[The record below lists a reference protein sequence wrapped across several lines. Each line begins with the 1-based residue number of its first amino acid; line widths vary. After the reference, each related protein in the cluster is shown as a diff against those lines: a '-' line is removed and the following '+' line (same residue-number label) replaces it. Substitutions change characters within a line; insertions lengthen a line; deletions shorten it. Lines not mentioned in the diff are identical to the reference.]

1 MLRQLKL
8 AQHKIDAFRYV
19 PPIVRP
25 LITAALAGDDLD
37 RVVRGITS
45 ALGFDSFTY
54 GISLDDVPTID
65 ARKFVFTTLP
75 TDWVRRYE
83 QCHYIAIDPRIRATL
98 SCPLPMAWDQ
108 KSYRGESSKLDQFLD
123 DAQKF
128 GIASGISFPI
138 RDSRGRP
145 ALGALSS
152 VIPDNDEVRMQ
163 HINRN
168 LGDIILFGQYFHEL
182 LMVALV
188 DREAQAI
195 EPGPRLS
202 PRERECIAL
211 AARGLA
217 SGDISERLHITV
229 RTVQMHFDSV
239 RAKLGAANR
248 QEAVALAMKRGIIV
262 V

>member
-8 AQHKIDAFRYV
+8 AHEQLQALDYA

-25 LITAALAGDDLD
+25 LISAARTGEDLE
-37 RVVRGITS
+37 RVVRSIVST
-45 ALGFDSFTY
+45 LGFDSFTY
-54 GISLDDVPTID
+54 GISLDNLPTID
-65 ARKFVFTTLP
+65 ARNFVFTTSP
-75 TDWVRRYE
+75 SEWVRRYE
-83 QCHYIAIDPRIRATL
+83 QRNYIAVDPRIRVTL
-98 SCPLPMAWDQ
+98 NCPLPMAWDQ
-108 KSYRGESSKLDQFLD
+108 LSYRGVSSKLDEFLD
-123 DAQKF
+123 DAQAF
-128 GIASGISFPI
+128 GIGSGISFPI

-152 VIPDNDEVRMQ
+152 ALPRNDEIRMQ

-168 LGDIILFGQYFHEL
+168 LGDIVLFGQYFHEL

-195 EPGPRLS
+195 IPGPRLS

-217 SGDISERLHITV
+217 SADISERLHITV